1 MLLLEHIIYV
11 HCYEGNDWSVV
22 FVYLSSRL
30 YSSIYLSTHAS
41 MYLFMYLSYVYQGCP
56 SWSCCGEPA
65 QVLHLFIHLS
75 IYFSIYLFIIYHSR
89 TGFPSWS
96 CRRTCSSTTRRRTS
110 TSSAFRNGSFYNKN
124 KCSDEQW
131 MLNELTVITDG
142 RTKLFGM
149 VASRPKMWVY
159 NICAL
164 L

>member
-1 MLLLEHIIYV
+1 MHL
-11 HCYEGNDWSVV
+11 C
-22 FVYLSSRL
+22 
-30 YSSIYLSTHAS
+30 IYLYIYH
-41 MYLFMYLSYVYQGCP
+41 MFLRGCP

-75 IYFSIYLFIIYHSR
+75 IYFSIYLFIIYHLIVWTGFQRHFKLAQWLSHSR
-89 TGFPSWS
+89 TGCPSWS

-149 VASRPKMWVY
+149 VASRPKIWVY